1 MAIINLM
8 KMFRKQKNFAEWVF
22 LTIMIGLSFINAY
35 PTFDEYVGNFEKNY
49 TSDQYAIRNQIY
61 DARIET
67 FANFTLFTP
76 GVNNLTDWTEQEIA
90 CKYI

>member
-49 TSDQYAIRNQIY
+49 TSD
-61 DARIET
+61 
-67 FANFTLFTP
+67 
-76 GVNNLTDWTEQEIA
+76 
-90 CKYI
+90 